1 MLKLKPR
8 KTVEDYMNLPEGIF
22 AELIEGEIFVTPS
35 PAFDHQ
41 QVIGE
46 LFVALRE
53 YVRSREAG
61 ALAMAPLDVHLPSGD
76 VVQPDLVFVAAG
88 NRSAIQKWVRGVP
101 DLLVEVVSADR
112 PERDRLVKRDL
123 YARNGVPEYWI
134 VDPESRSVEVLVLE
148 SGRYAPHGYFEVGD
162 SLTSRS
168 LPGFTLPLEGVFA
181 KR

>member
-8 KTVEDYMNLPEGIF
+8 KTVDDYMRLPEGTF

-35 PAFDHQ
+35 PGFDHQ

-61 ALAMAPLDVHLPSGD
+61 ALAMAPLDVYLPSGD
-76 VVQPDLVFVAAG
+76 VVQPDLVFVATG
-88 NRSAIQKWVRGVP
+88 NRSAIQQWVRGVP

-112 PERDRLVKRDL
+112 PERDRIVKRDL

-134 VDPESRSVEVLVLE
+134 VDPETRSVEVLVIE
-148 SGRYAPHGYFEVGD
+148 SGRYVPHGYFEAGD

-168 LPGFTLPLEGVFA
+168 LPGFALPLEGVFG